1 MERIFTLRDAREERL
16 LAELNR
22 EHRRAVKEAK
32 AKVRRWRAK
41 VRQFGGD
48 IHRETLARMEANL
61 AKLEA

>member
-1 MERIFTLRDAREERL
+1 MKIFTLNDAREERI

-22 EHRRAVKEAK
+22 DHHRAVKEAR
-32 AKVRRWRAK
+32 AKVRRWKQK

-48 IHRETLARMEANL
+48 IHRETLARMEAAL